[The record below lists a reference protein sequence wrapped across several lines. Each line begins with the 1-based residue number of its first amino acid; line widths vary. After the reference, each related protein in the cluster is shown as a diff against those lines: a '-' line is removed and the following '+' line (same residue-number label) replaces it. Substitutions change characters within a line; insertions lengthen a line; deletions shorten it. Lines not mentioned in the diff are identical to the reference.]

1 MSQKSK
7 HHSKLAPDNDNFLLR
22 LYLTLPI
29 PQQQLKYYTTMD
41 NSEEPVIFDQEEFE
55 DLEKDAES
63 LESQLEG
70 LKTAEVSSAAA
81 AKLLA
86 HIKGEQ
92 DADDLV
98 SGSTDNRWKEL
109 IVNEEPEVEKPDT
122 SKCCTLQ

>member
-1 MSQKSK
+1 
-7 HHSKLAPDNDNFLLR
+7 
-22 LYLTLPI
+22 
-29 PQQQLKYYTTMD
+29 MD